1 MMNIKIAALATFF
14 AASSLVSTSVIAN
27 DQLAL
32 SICSY
37 VAADNKNSLRK
48 TLSDNRLRLRN
59 VYDGII
65 CDGLPLV
72 RHAIKNNA
80 VDAASFII
88 SQLPGSQVAAAGD
101 VEWAQSNGF
110 AGSAIIGAIQ
120 ERSAS

>member
-1 MMNIKIAALATFF
+1 MNFKFAALTAAFV
-14 AASSLVSTSVIAN
+14 ASSFVSTPVLAN
-27 DQLAL
+27 DQLAF

-48 TLSDNRLRLRN
+48 TLSDNRLRLRT
-59 VYDGII
+59 VYEGIV

-80 VDAASFII
+80 VDTASFMI
-88 SQLPGSQVAAAGD
+88 SQLPSSSVAAAGD

-110 AGSAIIGAIQ
+110 AASAIIDVIK
-120 ERSAS
+120 ERSSS

>member
-1 MMNIKIAALATFF
+1 MNFKFAALAAAFV
-14 AASSLVSTSVIAN
+14 ASSFVSTPVLAD
-27 DQLAL
+27 DQLAF

-59 VYDGII
+59 VYEGIV

-80 VDAASFII
+80 VDSASFII
-88 SQLPGSQVAAAGD
+88 SQLPSSQVAAYGD
-101 VEWAQSNGF
+101 IEWAQTNGF
-110 AGSAIIGAIQ
+110 ANSEILNAIK